1 MNKKTVL
8 FLYTTENT
16 GHHIAALAI
25 ESALQEIAPSINSIC
40 LDSFNYAYPTIG
52 KIISRIYVELVM
64 KTPEIW
70 EYLYDNPEV
79 LEATQDIRDFLNK
92 LNSKKIKKILSEFEA
107 DVIICTQAVPCSVVA
122 NEKREGRLNL
132 PLVAVITDFE
142 VHSYWVYDEV
152 NHYIVANEEIK
163 LQLIKNGVQEHKIN
177 IYGIPVHPKF
187 KLKKDRIKARR
198 RLRIKPL
205 IPTVLL
211 MGGGRGLGKMEDVLF
226 ILGQVPQELQAII
239 VTGENKKKINILKRK
254 AKKLRIS
261 LKVFGYTRNID
272 LLMDASDLII
282 TKPGGMTVSEC
293 LVKGLPILV
302 FNPLPG
308 QEERNSQYLLN
319 RNLAKRVDTLE
330 ELARVTYS
338 LISNKREL
346 NRMSKRASHASK
358 PDAAKHTAGL
368 ISEIIS
374 KLDKKQIERTAECS
388 ISGQY

>member
-1 MNKKTVL
+1 MNKKTAL
-8 FLYTTENT
+8 FLYATENT

-25 ESALQEIAPSINSIC
+25 ESALQEIAPGITSIC

-92 LNSKKIKKILSEFEA
+92 INSKKIKKILSEFKA
-107 DVIICTQAVPCSVVA
+107 DAIICTQAVPCSVVA
-122 NEKREGRLNL
+122 NEKREGRLDL
-132 PLVAVITDFE
+132 PLVAVITDFAA
-142 VHSYWVYDEV
+142 HSYWVYNEV
-152 NHYIVANEEIK
+152 NYYVVANEEIK
-163 LQLIKNGVQEHKIN
+163 LQLIRNGVEEHKIK

-187 KLKKDRIKARR
+187 SRTKDKIKARR
-198 RLRIKPL
+198 RLRINPL
-205 IPTVLL
+205 LPTILL

-226 ILGQVPQELQAII
+226 VLGQVPQELQAI
-239 VTGENKKKINILKRK
+239 VVAGENKKKINILKRK

-261 LKVFGYTRNID
+261 VRVFGYTKNID
-272 LLMDASDLII
+272 LLMDASDMII
-282 TKPGGMTVSEC
+282 TKPGGMTISEC

-308 QEERNSQYLLN
+308 QEERNSQYLLS

-338 LISNKREL
+338 LMSNKREL
-346 NRMSKRASHASK
+346 NKMCKRASYVSK
-358 PDAAKHTAGL
+358 PNAAEHTAAL
-368 ISEIIS
+368 ISDIIF
-374 KLDKKQIERTAECS
+374 KLDKKQLERTMECS
-388 ISGQY
+388 ISGRY